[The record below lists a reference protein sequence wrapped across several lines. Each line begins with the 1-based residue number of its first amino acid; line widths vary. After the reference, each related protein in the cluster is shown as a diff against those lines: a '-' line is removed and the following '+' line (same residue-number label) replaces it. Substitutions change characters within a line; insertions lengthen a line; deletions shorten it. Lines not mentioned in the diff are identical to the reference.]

1 MSARTHALL
10 RERSETV
17 SAREEGSEV
26 RLTELYSAEEVQRRI
41 EELVDRL
48 YRDYADCPVT
58 FLVIAEGARRFAERL
73 VEALQARKVTLD
85 VVTLRARRTHGTELG
100 EVEIEAVDPSCFE
113 DRDVL
118 VVDDIA
124 DEGRTLQAVLS
135 LLEEGEPRSVR
146 VAVLVSKH
154 AGRKVAVPLDY
165 VGFDV
170 EDGWVV
176 GFGMD
181 LDGRFRELNYLALAE
196 GSE

>member
-1 MSARTHALL
+1 LGNVS
-10 RERSETV
+10 RSG
-17 SAREEGSEV
+17 EGPEV
-26 RLTELYSAEEVQRRI
+26 RLRELYSAEEVQRRI
-41 EELVDRL
+41 EGIIGRL
-48 YRDYADCPVT
+48 YRDYADSPVT
-58 FLVIAEGARRFAERL
+58 FLVIAEGARRFAEHL
-73 VEALQARKVTLD
+73 IDALRARDVSIE
-85 VVTLRARRTHGTELG
+85 VVTLRARRTRGAELG
-100 EVEIEAVDPSCFE
+100 QVEIEAVDPSCFE

-181 LDGRFRELNYLALAE
+181 LDGRFRELDSLALVE
-196 GSE
+196 GPR